1 MTIMKKTMNNLLEVN
16 ELTKSFHSG
25 YRWLIPQYQQAL
37 GPISFNLAQ
46 QQTLSIVG
54 DAGSGKTT
62 LARILVGAEVRSSG
76 TIILD
81 GEQLESKNHQ
91 QRCRYIRMIFQDSD
105 TSLNPRL
112 RIGNLL
118 EEPLRFAT
126 NLTRKDREKEV
137 YNKLRMVG
145 LLPEHAHFYPHMI
158 SGGQKQR
165 IGVARALMLDPHIIV
180 ADEALS
186 ALDMSVRSQIINLLL
201 KLQKEMGLSYIFV
214 SHNINI
220 VRHISD
226 QVMVLDQGKMVE
238 FGDAKQIF
246 EAPTNDYTRK
256 LLYNLDY
263 QS

>member
-118 EEPLRFAT
+118 
-126 NLTRKDREKEV
+126 D
-137 YNKLRMVG
+137 
-145 LLPEHAHFYPHMI
+145 
-158 SGGQKQR
+158 
-165 IGVARALMLDPHIIV
+165 
-180 ADEALS
+180 
-186 ALDMSVRSQIINLLL
+186 
-201 KLQKEMGLSYIFV
+201 
-214 SHNINI
+214 
-220 VRHISD
+220 
-226 QVMVLDQGKMVE
+226 
-238 FGDAKQIF
+238 
-246 EAPTNDYTRK
+246 
-256 LLYNLDY
+256 
-263 QS
+263 